1 MCGLVVLEGVAS
13 KDMVKLLKES
23 EAKGKIE
30 NEDSNPTVTIQQE
43 SSLQAGQEGQI
54 VVESQNSSESKFL
67 SIFVFGVSI
76 KSNPK
81 KVGPKEKVSS

>member
-23 EAKGKIE
+23 EAKRKIE

-43 SSLQAGQEGQI
+43 SSLQAGKEGQI
-54 VVESQNSSESKFL
+54 VGKVKIVQSQSFCL
-67 SIFVFGVSI
+67 
-76 KSNPK
+76 
-81 KVGPKEKVSS
+81 